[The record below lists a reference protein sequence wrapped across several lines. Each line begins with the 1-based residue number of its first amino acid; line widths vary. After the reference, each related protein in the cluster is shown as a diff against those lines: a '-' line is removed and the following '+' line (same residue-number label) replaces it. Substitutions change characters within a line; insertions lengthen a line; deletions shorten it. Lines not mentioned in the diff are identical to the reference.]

1 MHVKGTLTISNTGK
15 APVLNNVGK
24 NVIFK
29 NFAPFNDCVSKIN
42 NTQVNNAKDIVL
54 VMPLYNLIEYSDIYS
69 KTFGSLWQYYR
80 DEPAL
85 NNAEGIIVFLIIIII
100 IIIIIIVFR
109 LNIKKKTTG
118 QTDNDDTNMLK

>member
-54 VMPLYNLIEYSDIYS
+54 VMPLYNLIS
-69 KTFGSLWQYYR
+69 
-80 DEPAL
+80 
-85 NNAEGIIVFLIIIII
+85 IVIFIPKHLVVYGNTIGMSQ
-100 IIIIIIVFR
+100 
-109 LNIKKKTTG
+109 L
-118 QTDNDDTNMLK
+118 

>member
-1 MHVKGTLTISNTGK
+1 MHVKGTLKISNTGK

-29 NFAPFNDCVSKIN
+29 NFAPFNDCVSEIN
-42 NTQVNNAKDIVL
+42 NTQVNNANDIVL
-54 VMPLYNLIEYSDIYS
+54 VMPLYNLIEFSDIYS

-85 NNAEGIIVFLIIIII
+85 NNAEGIIVFP

>member
-1 MHVKGTLTISNTGK
+1 MHVKGTLKISNTGK

-29 NFAPFNDCVSKIN
+29 NFAPFNDCVSEIN
-42 NTQVNNAKDIVL
+42 NTQVNNANDIVL
-54 VMPLYNLIEYSDIYS
+54 VMPLYNLIEFSDIYS

-100 IIIIIIVFR
+100 IVFR
-109 LNIKKKTTG
+109 LNIKKETTG

>member
-1 MHVKGTLTISNTGK
+1 MHVKETLTISNNGK

-100 IIIIIIVFR
+100 IIIVFR

>member
-1 MHVKGTLTISNTGK
+1 MHVKGTLKISNTGK

-29 NFAPFNDCVSKIN
+29 NFAPFNDCVSEIN
-42 NTQVNNAKDIVL
+42 NTQVNNANDIVL

-100 IIIIIIVFR
+100 IVFR

>member
-1 MHVKGTLTISNTGK
+1 MHVKGTLKISNTGK

-29 NFAPFNDCVSKIN
+29 NFAPFNDCVSEIN
-42 NTQVNNAKDIVL
+42 NTQVNNANDIVL
-54 VMPLYNLIEYSDIYS
+54 VMPLYNLIEFSDIYS

-100 IIIIIIVFR
+100 IVFR